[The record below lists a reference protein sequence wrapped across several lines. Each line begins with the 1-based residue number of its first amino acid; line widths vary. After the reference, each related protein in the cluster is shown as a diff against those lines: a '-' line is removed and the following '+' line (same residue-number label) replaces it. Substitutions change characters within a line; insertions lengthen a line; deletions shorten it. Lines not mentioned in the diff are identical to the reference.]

1 MGLFN
6 KKNKK
11 VEVKTNSVV
20 ANNPKLSSQKTNK
33 KQKKILLSCGSGIV
47 TSTIARKK
55 VEELLDTHG
64 YKGQY
69 LITQIPLASAPEKS
83 RDYDFIVATSIA
95 PKELHCAYVNGTP
108 YLSGIGVEKPNEEIL
123 KLMDE

>member
-55 VEELLDTHG
+55 VEELLKND
-64 YKGQY
+64 
-69 LITQIPLASAPEKS
+69 LRVRSFVDNVVS
-83 RDYDFIVATSIA
+83 
-95 PKELHCAYVNGTP
+95 
-108 YLSGIGVEKPNEEIL
+108 
-123 KLMDE
+123 KL